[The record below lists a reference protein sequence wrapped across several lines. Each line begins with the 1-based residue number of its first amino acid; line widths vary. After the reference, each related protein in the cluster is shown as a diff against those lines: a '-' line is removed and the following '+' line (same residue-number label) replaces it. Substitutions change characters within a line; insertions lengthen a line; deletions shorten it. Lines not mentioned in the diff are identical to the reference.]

1 MSKQNDITYT
11 DEPNAVT
18 IRITGK
24 AFANLKEI
32 TAIFNKWD
40 EADNTPADIVRKFMC
55 GDEWL
60 YLDEKKPE
68 PLLLPQTLAGMMC
81 DAYHGETDT
90 PELEAA
96 FEAAGFST
104 QR

>member
-18 IRITGK
+18 IRITGN
-24 AFANLKEI
+24 AYANLKEI

-40 EADNTPADIVRKFMC
+40 NASNTPADIVRQFMC
-55 GDEWL
+55 DDEWR

-68 PLLLPQTLAGMMC
+68 ALALPQTLAGMMC
-81 DAYHGETDT
+81 DAYHGEADM
-90 PELEAA
+90 PELEVA